1 MCCNRPFLF
10 EGKYS
15 LSWQHIDLLSTTI
28 PLLLIIVFLTFFS
41 FLRIVIIKFIV
52 YIYIERSCA
61 DSLENAWYMST
72 LAFLDFC
79 GISIQTMLY
88 NMTGGTRLNRPSLCC
103 RPRVSLGNPALFF
116 LREKKSQTR
125 STNGLVTYRQSV
137 SMQCQ
142 SVTKK
147 EKENV
152 PLPTQFSLQV
162 NS

>member
-116 LREKKSQTR
+116 VREKNLK
-125 STNGLVTYRQSV
+125 LD
-137 SMQCQ
+137 
-142 SVTKK
+142 
-147 EKENV
+147 
-152 PLPTQFSLQV
+152 LPTALLLIGSPSACNVSLWQKRKKKTYHYRLNFSCR
-162 NS
+162 

>member
-28 PLLLIIVFLTFFS
+28 PLLLIIVFFNFFLS

-52 YIYIERSCA
+52 HIYIERSCA
-61 DSLENAWYMST
+61 DSLENARYMST

-116 LREKKSQTR
+116 VREKNLK
-125 STNGLVTYRQSV
+125 LD
-137 SMQCQ
+137 
-142 SVTKK
+142 
-147 EKENV
+147 
-152 PLPTQFSLQV
+152 LPTALLLIGSPSACNVSLWQKRKKKTYHYRL
-162 NS
+162 NFRCR

>member
-116 LREKKSQTR
+116 VREKNLK
-125 STNGLVTYRQSV
+125 LD
-137 SMQCQ
+137 
-142 SVTKK
+142 
-147 EKENV
+147 
-152 PLPTQFSLQV
+152 LPTALLLIGSPSACNVSLWQKRKKKTYHYRL
-162 NS
+162 NFRCR